1 MKNTCNDNVLI
12 AIIAQNLAYSLTY
25 DEKCKLIQTLKLL
38 ITNLEHCKNE
48 KSQVTNIKQ
57 KT

>member
-1 MKNTCNDNVLI
+1 MNHTCNNNVLI
-12 AIIAQNLAYSLTY
+12 AIIAQKLALSLTN
-25 DEKCKLIQTLKLL
+25 DEKCELIQSLKLL
-38 ITNLEHCKNE
+38 ITNLEYCKNE